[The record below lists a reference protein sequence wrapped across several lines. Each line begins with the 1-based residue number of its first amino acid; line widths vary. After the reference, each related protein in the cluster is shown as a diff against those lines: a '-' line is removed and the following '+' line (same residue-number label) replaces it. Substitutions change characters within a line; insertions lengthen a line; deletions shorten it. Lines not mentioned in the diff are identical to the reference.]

1 VLDFVNE
8 KLQQIFIQLTLR
20 EEQEEYVREGIKWTP
35 VKFFDNQVVCQL
47 IESKK
52 PIGIFTLLDDVCNFP
67 SGSDQVF
74 HQKLGTEFAKNE
86 YFEYGTQSM
95 SFTVKHYAGPVEYSC
110 EGMLDRNKDTLYN
123 DLIDICAS
131 SQNDILRQL
140 FPEATS
146 KKDRKRPTTA
156 AFKIKSSINDL
167 VTSLGQC
174 SPHYIRW
181 YVVVNFVFPFP

>member
-1 VLDFVNE
+1 MLILSFQDFVNE

-47 IESKK
+47 IEAKK

-86 YFEYGTQSM
+86 YFEYGTQVRKSAACL
-95 SFTVKHYAGPVEYSC
+95 SVLLNVCGSQCPSPSSTTRGP
-110 EGMLDRNKDTLYN
+110 
-123 DLIDICAS
+123 S
-131 SQNDILRQL
+131 S
-140 FPEATS
+140 
-146 KKDRKRPTTA
+146 TA
-156 AFKIKSSINDL
+156 ARACWTATRTRSS
-167 VTSLGQC
+167 TT
-174 SPHYIRW
+174 
-181 YVVVNFVFPFP
+181 